1 MVESPEQI
9 AALPEPLHTQV
20 IDTLSYAIRGVF
32 MYAFPVMVVAWI
44 TSFFLKEIPLR
55 SSSGLER
62 SKTEGDAA
70 EAAEIEAAVI
80 VDAAPIVPRA
90 RSNSGP
96 RGPTCWSRASCC
108 WAR

>member
-1 MVESPEQI
+1 
-9 AALPEPLHTQV
+9 V

-70 EAAEIEAAVI
+70 EAAEIEAAGAI
-80 VDAAPIVPRA
+80 I
-90 RSNSGP
+90 
-96 RGPTCWSRASCC
+96 
-108 WAR
+108 